1 MNKKLI
7 RLTES
12 DLHRI
17 VKESVNSILVNGGY
31 ISKEVEPYFRAAS
44 KDQLESVICT
54 WAKDTQYKDAVVELI
69 GCLKHW
75 IHIPNDIYADYHENA
90 WENKYGQQ

>member
-1 MNKKLI
+1 MSKKI

-17 VKESVNSILVNGGY
+17 IKESVNSLLVNGGY

-44 KDQLESVICT
+44 KDELVSVIST
-54 WAKDTQYKDAVVELI
+54 WAKRTTNKDAVVELLEL
-69 GCLKHW
+69 LKQF
-75 IHIPNDIYADYHENA
+75 IHIPNDIWADYNENA
-90 WENKYGQQ
+90 WENKYGQ